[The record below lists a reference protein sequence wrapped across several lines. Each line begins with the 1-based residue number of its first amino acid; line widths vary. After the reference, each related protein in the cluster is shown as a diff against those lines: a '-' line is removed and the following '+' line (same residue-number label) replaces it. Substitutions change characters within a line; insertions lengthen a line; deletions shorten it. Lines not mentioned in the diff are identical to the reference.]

1 MVSYLIDVRLLCFS
15 SCTFSESLRING
27 HVSTSSVPVPCA
39 GLHVL
44 SSEEYRAR
52 KLWAFTPGVRLSCNR
67 PGPGRHSGSHHVH
80 AAFIGKTGS
89 QNSGSIAPQ
98 LQYMASISPSG
109 PYSRL
114 GHNVPLPCVEHGE
127 HTRHLPS
134 LTPLSI
140 PFGYIGLPP
149 PQIGTLS
156 VSGGPQI
163 SEKKIL
169 ADTKTLSQTIG
180 YRIVGTKEHARGD
193 DWGVMKV
200 RELKRTCDSV
210 VAKAKEEKRNIR
222 LECEW
227 DRQQGSGTH
236 R

>member
-1 MVSYLIDVRLLCFS
+1 MPLRLECA
-15 SCTFSESLRING
+15 SESDPVAVDSCKQTRNPRDMRRTR
-27 HVSTSSVPVPCA
+27 HVVNPIGSACPAPIT
-39 GLHVL
+39 L
-44 SSEEYRAR
+44 
-52 KLWAFTPGVRLSCNR
+52 
-67 PGPGRHSGSHHVH
+67 GSHHVQE
-80 AAFIGKTGS
+80 AFIGDVGS
-89 QNSGSIAPQ
+89 QTSACIALQ
-98 LQYMASISPSG
+98 LQRMAFISPSG

-114 GHNVPLPCVEHGE
+114 GHNFPLPCVDTVGRAH
-127 HTRHLPS
+127 HPPS
-134 LTPLSI
+134 LTPLFISL
-140 PFGYIGLPP
+140 GNTGLPT
-149 PQIGTLS
+149 PQIGTFS

-169 ADTKTLSQTIG
+169 GDTKTLSETIG

-200 RELKRTCDSV
+200 KELKRTCDSV
-210 VAKAKEEKRNIR
+210 IARAKEEKRNIR